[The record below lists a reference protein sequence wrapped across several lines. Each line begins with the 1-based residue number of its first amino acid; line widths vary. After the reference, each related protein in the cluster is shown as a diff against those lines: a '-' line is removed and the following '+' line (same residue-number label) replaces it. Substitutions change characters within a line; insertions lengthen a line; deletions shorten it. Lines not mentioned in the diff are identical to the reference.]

1 MRDRIPTYPG
11 RVKLVPVEGVANTY
25 VLTRADEPTDQGT
38 PLSKATFLTDATA
51 AALGLTGDKIRF
63 NFKWSDNLLGDDAMA
78 FYQNGDA
85 APGGRFAFVFDSTAT
100 GEQQTQND
108 SESKTFFEN
117 LAEKLETACAD
128 FRKFFHCIFR

>member
-1 MRDRIPTYPG
+1 
-11 RVKLVPVEGVANTY
+11 VPREV
-25 VLTRADEPTDQGT
+25 
-38 PLSKATFLTDATA
+38 
-51 AALGLTGDKIRF
+51 LGLTGDEIRF
-63 NFKWSDNLLGDDAMA
+63 NFKWSDNLLGEDAMA

-108 SESKTFFEN
+108 SESKTFFEE